1 MNIYTGCSK
10 SCDPNVRA
18 YCSAGDGPVRIILPD
33 MSCIFHSFEE
43 SIKWNINIVH
53 FLMNFV
59 HFRCFRASEDMGSH
73 SFEVHC
79 VWRLKVHLS
88 WKNGISSYS
97 DDGDIKHY
105 ACVHYV
111 GSGDYHL
118 IEVHPY
124 ALWEPNQL
132 LDGGVVSPNPITAQS
147 ILLTRITKCLITP
160 SFQHR
165 FA

>member
-1 MNIYTGCSK
+1 MGHNILRNENVGNLLKVFHVNMYIIMTSDEFESIKILEKILEFSYSGCSK

-88 WKNGISSYS
+88 
-97 DDGDIKHY
+97 
-105 ACVHYV
+105 
-111 GSGDYHL
+111 
-118 IEVHPY
+118 
-124 ALWEPNQL
+124 
-132 LDGGVVSPNPITAQS
+132 
-147 ILLTRITKCLITP
+147 
-160 SFQHR
+160 
-165 FA
+165 

>member
-1 MNIYTGCSK
+1 MGIFLQNPQISYPINTGCPK
-10 SCDPNVRA
+10 SSCANVRA
-18 YCSAGDGPVRIILPD
+18 YCSAAIGPMRIIRSG

-105 ACVHYV
+105 ACVHCV
-111 GSGDYHL
+111 ILGNSWCL
-118 IEVHPY
+118 NNSVISTPF
-124 ALWEPNQL
+124 PIIFFR
-132 LDGGVVSPNPITAQS
+132 VSSP
-147 ILLTRITKCLITP
+147 
-160 SFQHR
+160 FQEL
-165 FA
+165 